1 MFWGKGGGEKE
12 KKKRKRESKEE
23 SLKKKSSLKELPG
36 LELSMAL
43 IFFPPSLSL
52 GRFLLNA
59 GISWMQELVMENA
72 LLYTTIVVLERN
84 YMGKITP

>member
-1 MFWGKGGGEKE
+1 
-12 KKKRKRESKEE
+12 
-23 SLKKKSSLKELPG
+23 
-36 LELSMAL
+36 MAL

-52 GRFLLNA
+52 GRFPLNA
-59 GISWMQELVMENA
+59 EISWMQELVMENA

>member
-1 MFWGKGGGEKE
+1 
-12 KKKRKRESKEE
+12 
-23 SLKKKSSLKELPG
+23 
-36 LELSMAL
+36 MAL

>member
-1 MFWGKGGGEKE
+1 MFDNSLDSLKGETYYDVTK
-12 KKKRKRESKEE
+12 
-23 SLKKKSSLKELPG
+23 KKKSSLKELPG